1 MITEQLLAHVI
12 NVECPRCE
20 YATEVQLRDIELEG
34 MYLCAGCRATVNLV
48 DHEYATRATLQT
60 IRDAKRDLK
69 SMIASIN
76 KSGSLKIKLG

>member
-1 MITEQLLAHVI
+1 
-12 NVECPRCE
+12 
-20 YATEVQLRDIELEG
+20 

-76 KSGSLKIKLG
+76 KSGSLKINLG